1 MACNSKC
8 SKNVW
13 SLQRALNNFLF
24 KLNQVNSIEKD
35 KKQQDYNSCHLFLLL
50 GCAFF
55 MGKITSGSLLLHMR
69 QCNTWP
75 YVANQDVFFQ
85 ATRKHTKSCLY
96 QPNLLPLSLLHCPEN
111 FADTSWANFTFIWYI
126 KYHCR
131 ALGRRRMKLLKS
143 LVFLIHEV
151 SNTVCILE
159 LLKWRFGK
167 SRMCFFK
174 ELSST

>member
-1 MACNSKC
+1 M
-8 SKNVW
+8 
-13 SLQRALNNFLF
+13 
-24 KLNQVNSIEKD
+24 NSIEKD

-143 LVFLIHEV
+143 LVFLSMRFQILYAYWSYWNGVLVNLECV
-151 SNTVCILE
+151 S
-159 LLKWRFGK
+159 LKNSVLRNNQ
-167 SRMCFFK
+167 
-174 ELSST
+174 